1 MRLSVL
7 RSAVAS
13 VLLISSA
20 AFGEI
25 KSTVDHNAGDKA
37 TPAFKFEK
45 VPAPTKGKPATK
57 MTVAIVDGDKDDA
70 GADADQVLKGDLPDN
85 EDKPE
90 SNFFF
95 AAGSDGGRLVFDLGS
110 VMPVS
115 QVNTY
120 SWHKDTRAAQVYKLY
135 AADGKAANFDPKPK
149 QGTDPVKCGWTLVS
163 TVDTR
168 PKTGEPGGQ
177 YGVST
182 ADSDGKLGDYRYVM
196 MDVSKTEGDDEFGN
210 TFYSRVDVVTG
221 DKK

>member
-1 MRLSVL
+1 MRSSVL

-20 AFGEI
+20 AWAEI
-25 KSTVDHNAGDKA
+25 KTTVDKNTGDKA
-37 TPAFKFEK
+37 TAAFKFDK
-45 VPAPTKGKPATK
+45 VPSPAKGGSPTK

-70 GADADQVLKGDLPDN
+70 GADADQLIKGDLPDN

-95 AAGSDGGRLVFDLGS
+95 GAGTDGGRVVFDLGS

-120 SWHKDTRAAQVYKLY
+120 SWHKDTRGPQVYKLY

-149 QGTDPVKCGWTLVS
+149 QGTDPTKCGWTLVA

-168 PKTGEPGGQ
+168 PKTGDAGGQ
-177 YGVST
+177 YGVS
-182 ADSDGKLGDYRYVM
+182 
-196 MDVSKTEGDDEFGN
+196 KTEADDEFGN
-210 TFYSRVDVVTG
+210 TFFSRVDVVTG